1 MKIESGQGQEIESDQ
16 STYSTDGRHR
26 PASVLSPVELL
37 VPMVFSTRSSMQ
49 PLRPIHLRGNLFAVL
64 ALRRNVYG
72 ATDRMYVVRNQ
83 QGERQGGGKKTAWTW
98 EGCGC
103 QSQPCRF
110 PPVCPQASGLPFSDI
125 SSPLLQLT
133 SMMEDVG
140 LSLGLAV
147 CPQSTR
153 WAFRSGMF
161 SHLAK

>member
-1 MKIESGQGQEIESDQ
+1 M
-16 STYSTDGRHR
+16 T
-26 PASVLSPVELL
+26 SPPT
-37 VPMVFSTRSSMQ
+37 VPMADTAQQVSCPLLSSWSPWSSQQGAPRSHCG
-49 PLRPIHLRGNLFAVL
+49 PIHLRGNLFAVL

-72 ATDRMYVVRNQ
+72 ATDRIYVVRNQ

-103 QSQPCRF
+103 PSQPCRF